1 MRRVQS
7 FPVPSG
13 GNNERSMITSWKGY
27 GDILT
32 ALCRK
37 IDEGAYRKHIELFP
51 HHITNARGEWINS
64 KITLIE
70 KMSFDYR
77 NKEHLKTAIY
87 FMCGNLEL
95 YP

>member
-1 MRRVQS
+1 V
-7 FPVPSG
+7 
-13 GNNERSMITSWKGY
+13 IISWKGY

-64 KITLIE
+64 KIALIE
-70 KMSFDYR
+70 KMSFD
-77 NKEHLKTAIY
+77 
-87 FMCGNLEL
+87 
-95 YP
+95 